1 MTDAGTLT
9 VYFRVTAENYAD
21 NTGSATV
28 TIGKTDAAVVT
39 APTAKDLTYTGAA
52 QELVTAGAASG
63 GTMQYALG
71 ADATAAPAEGWSA
84 AVPTGTA
91 PGTYYVWYKAV
102 GDADHNDTA
111 AACVTAAIKKA
122 DAVVTVAPAAVAG
135 LVATGSPQ
143 ALVTAGTASGG
154 EMQYAL
160 GADAVTAPTAGWST
174 AIPVGTDAGAYFVW
188 YKAVGDA
195 NHNDSAAGCV
205 TVAIGVKEQINIS
218 KAKVGKA
225 KNQTYTGKKIK
236 PELQVILGDTVLVQG
251 VDYDVKVD
259 NKKIGYATARAV
271 GKGDYT
277 GKTKKVTFKI
287 VPKPV
292 KDKKIKV
299 EKKGK
304 NIEVSWKKNG
314 KKLDGY
320 EIQVSTNE
328 NFKKDT
334 NKWIG
339 IYDTKKTK
347 FLVTSL
353 EVGKTYYFRVRCY
366 KYVKNGKDTEK
377 FNSEWSETAM
387 IELK

>member
-1 MTDAGTLT
+1 M
-9 VYFRVTAENYAD
+9 F
-21 NTGSATV
+21 S
-28 TIGKTDAAVVT
+28 
-39 APTAKDLTYTGAA
+39 
-52 QELVTAGAASG
+52 
-63 GTMQYALG
+63 
-71 ADATAAPAEGWSA
+71 
-84 AVPTGTA
+84 
-91 PGTYYVWYKAV
+91 
-102 GDADHNDTA
+102 
-111 AACVTAAIKKA
+111 
-122 DAVVTVAPAAVAG
+122 
-135 LVATGSPQ
+135 
-143 ALVTAGTASGG
+143 
-154 EMQYAL
+154 
-160 GADAVTAPTAGWST
+160 
-174 AIPVGTDAGAYFVW
+174 
-188 YKAVGDA
+188 
-195 NHNDSAAGCV
+195 
-205 TVAIGVKEQINIS
+205 
-218 KAKVGKA
+218 
-225 KNQTYTGKKIK
+225 
-236 PELQVILGDTVLVQG
+236 
-251 VDYDVKVD
+251 
-259 NKKIGYATARAV
+259 YATARAV

-314 KKLDGY
+314 KKLNGY

-328 NFKKDT
+328 SFKKDT

-387 IELK
+387 IELKQDEFQAHDYINNLKELRSHNFDALYNQYAEKYKI

>member
-1 MTDAGTLT
+1 M
-9 VYFRVTAENYAD
+9 
-21 NTGSATV
+21 TV
-28 TIGKTDAAVVT
+28 TGEPI
-39 APTAKDLTYTGAA
+39 
-52 QELVTAGAASG
+52 G

-71 ADATAAPAEGWSA
+71 ADTTTAPAEGWSV
-84 AVPTGTA
+84 AVPGGTD
-91 PGTYYVWYKAV
+91 PGTYYVWYKV
-102 GDADHNDTA
+102 
-111 AACVTAAIKKA
+111 
-122 DAVVTVAPAAVAG
+122 
-135 LVATGSPQ
+135 
-143 ALVTAGTASGG
+143 
-154 EMQYAL
+154 
-160 GADAVTAPTAGWST
+160 
-174 AIPVGTDAGAYFVW
+174 
-188 YKAVGDA
+188 VGDA

-218 KAKVGKA
+218 KAKVGKV

-304 NIEVSWKKNG
+304 DIEVSWKKNG

-334 NKWIG
+334 NRWIG